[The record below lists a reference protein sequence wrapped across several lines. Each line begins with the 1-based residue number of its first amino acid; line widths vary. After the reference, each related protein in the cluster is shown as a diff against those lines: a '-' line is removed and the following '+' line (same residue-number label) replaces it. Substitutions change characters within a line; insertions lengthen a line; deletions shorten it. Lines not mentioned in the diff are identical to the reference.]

1 MKAKDL
7 YAKYKDG
14 VMSQED
20 AVYIPAVRGL
30 VSDLIGEIKEI
41 AEVRHVQFD
50 RGLLPIMREQN
61 DKYKAIVRMFE
72 KEYGASPI
80 KPDGFEIVLEDLF
93 PGVVKKM
100 QEHRNAG
107 H

>member
-7 YAKYKDG
+7 YVKYKDG
-14 VMSQED
+14 AMSQEKD
-20 AVYIPAVRGL
+20 VYLPAVRGL
-30 VSDLIGEIKEI
+30 VSELIDEIKAI

-93 PGVVKKM
+93 PGVTKKM
-100 QEHRNAG
+100 RRRRNAG
-107 H
+107 R